1 MIEVELR
8 MWLEMDKASGLVTV
22 HWNGGAGPGGT
33 FGPKPWARAIE
44 FARWGLGEGV
54 HQVEMRVLGPV
65 RLPNSRVMRPGVVN
79 WYRMQLRGRS

>member
-1 MIEVELR
+1 MIDVELR
-8 MWLEMDKASGLVTV
+8 MWLELDSGSGLVTV
-22 HWNGGAGPGGT
+22 HWSGGAGSGKY
-33 FGPKPWARAIE
+33 GPKPWAKAIE

-65 RLPNSRVMRPGVVN
+65 RLPNSRVTRSGVVN